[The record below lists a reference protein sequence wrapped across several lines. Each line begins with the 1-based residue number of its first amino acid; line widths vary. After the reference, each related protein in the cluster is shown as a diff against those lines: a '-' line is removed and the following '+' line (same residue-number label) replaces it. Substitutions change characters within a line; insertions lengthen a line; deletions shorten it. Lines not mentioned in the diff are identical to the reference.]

1 MAKGCAVQTS
11 CTSRTVRKVQKG
23 FGQGRAVLWVCVGK
37 EKLYALTLG
46 GTGGLN
52 LFEHKG
58 KAALEQSSQRRP
70 PPCGVTSQR
79 PALPVCAGSWWVPRS
94 DDTGGLCGCPGP
106 SHS

>member
-1 MAKGCAVQTS
+1 MAMGCAVQTS

-58 KAALEQSSQRRP
+58 KAALEQSSQQE
-70 PPCGVTSQR
+70 TSTLR
-79 PALPVCAGSWWVPRS
+79 GDFPAPRS
-94 DDTGGLCGCPGP
+94 ASVCRKLVGAKE
-106 SHS
+106 